1 MKEKK
6 QILVSISGPTAVG
19 KTNCSLSI
27 AEHFKTEIISCDSRQ
42 MYREMKIGTAV
53 PDQEELDRVKHHF
66 IGKLSIHDYYNAS
79 MFEQDISAL
88 SAELFQKHDILL
100 MVGGSGMYLDAV
112 LYGIDDI
119 PDPDMKIRER
129 LILQHETEG
138 LEPLTAQLKT
148 LDPVAYDRIDM
159 KNPKRVIRALEV
171 CLSSGK
177 PFSSFHTRSIKQRD
191 FDILML
197 GLDIPRETLYERIDK
212 RIDIML
218 KQGLEAEARILHPHQ
233 GLIALKSIGYRE
245 FFQYFDG
252 KVSRE
257 EAIHLIRKNTRQY
270 ARKQINWLKRY
281 KSMHWFHPDDVDGMI
296 SLIENYPNQK

>member
-1 MKEKK
+1 M
-6 QILVSISGPTAVG
+6 LSISGPTAVG
-19 KTNCSLSI
+19 KTECSLQI

-42 MYREMKIGTAV
+42 MYKEMKIGTAV
-53 PDQEELDRVKHHF
+53 PEDTELQRVKHHF

-79 MFEQDISAL
+79 MFEQDIVKL
-88 SAELFQKHDILL
+88 SSKLFDTHDLLL

-129 LILQHETEG
+129 LIQQHESEG
-138 LEPLTAQLKT
+138 LSPLLTQLET
-148 LDPVAYDRIDM
+148 LDPVSYQRID
-159 KNPKRVIRALEV
+159 KNNPKRVIRAVEV

-177 PFSSFHTRSIKQRD
+177 PFSSFHTRQIKPRD
-191 FDILML
+191 FEIIMI
-197 GLDIPRETLYERIDK
+197 GLEIPRETLYQRIDQ

-218 KQGLEAEARILHPHQ
+218 EQGLENEARKLHPHQ

-252 KVSRE
+252 KISKD

-281 KSMHWFHPDDVDGMI
+281 KNMHWFHPNDIKGMI
-296 SLIENYPNQK
+296 ELHNQKSQLNSI

>member
-1 MKEKK
+1 M
-6 QILVSISGPTAVG
+6 LSISGPTAVG
-19 KTNCSLSI
+19 KTESSLQI

-42 MYREMKIGTAV
+42 MYKEMKIGTAV
-53 PDQEELDRVKHHF
+53 PDDAELARVKHHF

-79 MFEQDISAL
+79 MFEQDIVQL
-88 SAELFQKHDILL
+88 SGKLFDTRNLLL

-119 PDPDMKIRER
+119 PDPDMRIREA
-129 LILQHETEG
+129 LIRQHETEG
-138 LEPLTAQLKT
+138 LPPLLEQLEN
-148 LDPVAYDRIDM
+148 LDPLSYQRIDRN
-159 KNPKRVIRALEV
+159 NPKRVIRAVEV

-177 PFSSFHTRSIKQRD
+177 PFSSFHTKQIKSRD
-191 FDILML
+191 FDVLML
-197 GLDIPRETLYERIDK
+197 GLEIPRETLYARIDK

-218 KQGLEAEARILHPHQ
+218 EQGLEAEVRKLHPHQ

-281 KSMHWFHPDDVDGMI
+281 KAMHWFHPDDIEGMI
-296 SLIENYPNQK
+296 NLTEKYQNRK

>member
-1 MKEKK
+1 M
-6 QILVSISGPTAVG
+6 LSISGPTAVG
-19 KTNCSLSI
+19 KTECSLQI

-42 MYREMKIGTAV
+42 MYKEMKIGTAV
-53 PDQEELDRVKHHF
+53 PDEAELQRVKHHF

-79 MFEQDISAL
+79 MFEQDIVQL
-88 SAELFQKHDILL
+88 SSKLFESHDLLL

-119 PDPDMKIRER
+119 PDPDMKIREQ
-129 LILQHETEG
+129 LIQQHESEG
-138 LEPLTAQLKT
+138 LSPLLTQLKT
-148 LDPVAYDRIDM
+148 LDPLSYQRIDRN
-159 KNPKRVIRALEV
+159 NPKRVIRAVEV

-177 PFSSFHTRSIKQRD
+177 PFSSFHTRQIKSRD
-191 FDILML
+191 FEIIMI
-197 GLDIPRETLYERIDK
+197 GLEIPREMLYERIDK

-218 KQGLEAEARILHPHQ
+218 EQGLEDEARKLHPHQ

-252 KVSRE
+252 KISKE

-281 KSMHWFHPDDVDGMI
+281 KAMHWFHPDDVEGMI
-296 SLIENYPNQK
+296 RLAENYPNRK

>member
-1 MKEKK
+1 M
-6 QILVSISGPTAVG
+6 LSISGPTAVG
-19 KTNCSLSI
+19 KTECSLQI

-42 MYREMKIGTAV
+42 MYKEMKIGTAV
-53 PDQEELDRVKHHF
+53 PEDSELQRVKHHF

-79 MFEQDISAL
+79 MFEQDIVKL
-88 SAELFQKHDILL
+88 SSKLFESHDLLL

-129 LILQHETEG
+129 LIQQHESEG
-138 LEPLTAQLKT
+138 LSPLLAQLKT
-148 LDPVAYDRIDM
+148 LDPLAYQRID
-159 KNPKRVIRALEV
+159 KNNPKRVIRAVEV

-177 PFSSFHTRSIKQRD
+177 PFSSFHTRQIKSRD
-191 FDILML
+191 FEILML
-197 GLDIPRETLYERIDK
+197 GLEIPRETLYQRIDK

-218 KQGLEAEARILHPHQ
+218 EQGLEDEARKLYPHQ

-281 KSMHWFHPDDVDGMI
+281 KAMHWFHPDDVERMI
-296 SLIENYPNQK
+296 SLTQNFTT